1 MTHAQP
7 ADRMESVRSETL
19 PRSARRGGDGHTGRM
34 AHEQT
39 YEEHKEELQAY
50 SDAVHDPDAT
60 PEEISELEQ
69 AEAEKPLGPDEEI

>member
-1 MTHAQP
+1 
-7 ADRMESVRSETL
+7 
-19 PRSARRGGDGHTGRM
+19 M